1 VPVLLSL
8 STAFHL
14 LFGDPGWSTIAV
26 GQWIPVMLSASM
38 EFHLLFADCGW
49 SAIAVGH
56 WIPVMLS
63 ASMEFHLLF
72 GDCGWSAITVGH
84 RITVMLSASMS
95 FHLLLSMAPLRST
108 LIVFGE
114 QFCGEATYPS
124 IINRYCQM
132 RYYSARFVCALFMT
146 AKLNNGPLAGRCK
159 PLTKTHIRHSSTSN
173 LSA

>member
-1 VPVLLSL
+1 MSGGLIS
-8 STAFHL
+8 S
-14 LFGDPGWSTIAV
+14 V
-26 GQWIPVMLSASM
+26 GERDLWHHRVAHEMP
-38 EFHLLFADCGW
+38 
-49 SAIAVGH
+49 
-56 WIPVMLS
+56 
-63 ASMEFHLLF
+63 
-72 GDCGWSAITVGH
+72 ITKCALH
-84 RITVMLSASMS
+84 TVMLSASMS

-159 PLTKTHIRHSSTSN
+159 PLTKTHIRRSSTSN

>member
-1 VPVLLSL
+1 MVNKAGQLRDKGIRVMAICPGGNPTNLN
-8 STAFHL
+8 AF
-14 LFGDPGWSTIAV
+14 
-26 GQWIPVMLSASM
+26 M

-132 RYYSARFVCALFMT
+132 RYYSARFVCALYIPDIAVRT
-146 AKLNNGPLAGRCK
+146 
-159 PLTKTHIRHSSTSN
+159 
-173 LSA
+173 